1 MIIGLS
7 LGLSIWAGKSL
18 MQTHHFKALVVILP
32 SSVNLYKK
40 TQVNVLLGDRIWS
53 KNSTSLCWDASLLL

>member
-1 MIIGLS
+1 
-7 LGLSIWAGKSL
+7 